1 MAQRTSQR
9 SWAASAVRRSIIDP
23 IRGSDTM
30 RPILSSCALLIFAL
44 LSGFPVLA
52 LAQSRHAVAFHVGR
66 NDALPT
72 ETTLGGLSYTS
83 WAGMLGVRGS
93 GAMSLGRVDR
103 TPTNEDG
110 TTKIT
115 AWTADAD
122 VILSPFRVLPPIVTL
137 GFRPFALAGIGGH
150 GARYPTGDRASVA
163 TLSYGWGLAWNP
175 SRSLSIESTA
185 RRRTLLLKDDIALPA
200 GFANDWE
207 YRVGVGIEFGGR
219 RQPDRPSR
227 RRRDPVRDDR
237 HERERDE
244 ARVDDRRSPV
254 LATPGRM
261 PAASVSAASVIRTA
275 NRYEGIRYSYGG
287 ASPTKGFDC
296 SGYVQY
302 VFARHG
308 IDLPRTARQIAE
320 VGEPISMDRRDLREG
335 DLLFFA
341 GNGTRIDHVA
351 IYLGD
356 DQIIH
361 STASGGGVRVESLTS
376 PRGEWFERRMVASRR
391 IVGGGRALVRP
402 GLEDDQEPD
411 SLDPPDKAP
420 PPAR

>member
-1 MAQRTSQR
+1 
-9 SWAASAVRRSIIDP
+9 
-23 IRGSDTM
+23 M
-30 RPILSSCALLIFAL
+30 RPILSSRALLIFAL
-44 LSGFPVLA
+44 SSLLPLA
-52 LAQSRHAVAFHVGR
+52 ASAQSRHAIAFHLGR

-93 GAMSLGRVDR
+93 GAMSLGRFDR
-103 TPTNEDG
+103 TATNEDG
-110 TTKIT
+110 TWKIT

-122 VILSPFRVLPPIVTL
+122 VILSPFRILPPIVTL

-150 GARYPTGDRASVA
+150 GARYPAGDRASVA
-163 TLSYGWGLAWNP
+163 TLSYGWGLAWNL

-185 RRRTLLLKDDIALPA
+185 RRRTLLLENDVELPP

-207 YRVGVGIEFGGR
+207 YRVGVSVEFGGR
-219 RQPDRPSR
+219 RQAARPSR
-227 RRRDPVRDDR
+227 RRRDPVGEDR
-237 HERERDE
+237 HEHERDE
-244 ARVDDRRSPV
+244 ARVEDRRPPV
-254 LATPGRM
+254 LAKPDRM
-261 PAASVSAASVIRTA
+261 PTSVSAASLVRTA
-275 NRYEGIRYSYGG
+275 NRYEGIRYAYGG

-296 SGYVQY
+296 SGFVQY
-302 VFARHG
+302 VFGRHG

-320 VGEPISMDRRDLREG
+320 VGEPVSMDRRDLREG

-341 GNGTRIDHVA
+341 GSGTRIDHVA

-376 PRGEWFERRMVASRR
+376 PRGEWFDRRLVAARR
-391 IVGGGRALVRP
+391 IVGGGRPLLRP
-402 GLEDDQEPD
+402 SDEADEEPEA
-411 SLDPPDKAP
+411 LDPPDKAP

>member
-1 MAQRTSQR
+1 
-9 SWAASAVRRSIIDP
+9 
-23 IRGSDTM
+23 M
-30 RPILSSCALLIFAL
+30 RPILSSRTVLIFAL
-44 LSGFPVLA
+44 SSLVPAVA
-52 LAQSRHAVAFHVGR
+52 IAQSRHAIAFHVAQ

-72 ETTLGGLSYTS
+72 EATLGGLSYTS

-93 GAMSLGRVDR
+93 GALSLGRVDR
-103 TPTNEDG
+103 TANNADG
-110 TTKIT
+110 TLKVT

-122 VILSPFRVLPPIVTL
+122 VILSPFRILPPIVTL

-150 GARYPTGDRASVA
+150 GARYPAGDRAAVA
-163 TLSYGWGLAWNP
+163 TLSYGWGLAWSP
-175 SRSLSIESTA
+175 ARALSIETTA
-185 RRRTLLLKDDIALPA
+185 RRRTLLLKDEVELPP

-207 YRVGVGIEFGGR
+207 YRVGVGFEFGGR
-219 RQPDRPSR
+219 RQADRPVR
-227 RRRDPVRDDR
+227 RRRDPMRDPHHD
-237 HERERDE
+237 RERDE
-244 ARVDDRRSPV
+244 VRGDDRPPV
-254 LATPGRM
+254 LAKPGRM
-261 PAASVSAASVIRTA
+261 PGASASAASVIRTA
-275 NRYEGIRYSYGG
+275 NRYEGIRYAYGG

-296 SGYVQY
+296 SGFVQY
-302 VFARHG
+302 VFARNG
-308 IDLPRTARQIAE
+308 IDLPRTSRQIAE
-320 VGEPISMDRRDLREG
+320 VGEPVSMDRDELREG

-376 PRGEWFERRMVASRR
+376 PRGEWFERRMVAARR
-391 IVGGGRALVRP
+391 IVGDGRAHLRP
-402 GLEDDQEPD
+402 LDEVDQQPD

>member
-1 MAQRTSQR
+1 
-9 SWAASAVRRSIIDP
+9 VRRSVIDL

-30 RPILSSCALLIFAL
+30 RPILSSRALLIFAL
-44 LSGFPVLA
+44 SSVFPVTGV
-52 LAQSRHAVAFHVGR
+52 AQSRHAVAFHLGR

-72 ETTLGGLSYTS
+72 EATLGGLSYTS

-93 GAMSLGRVDR
+93 GAVSLGRVDR
-103 TPTNEDG
+103 TPNNEDG

-122 VILSPFRVLPPIVTL
+122 VILSPFRILPPIVTL

-150 GARYPTGDRASVA
+150 GARYPTGDRAAVA

-175 SRSLSIESTA
+175 SRALSIESTA
-185 RRRTLLLKDDIALPA
+185 RRRTLLLKDEIALPA

-207 YRVGVGIEFGGR
+207 YRVGIGIEFGGR
-219 RQPDRPSR
+219 RQADRPTR
-227 RRRDPVRDDR
+227 RRRDPVREDHRD
-237 HERERDE
+237 RERDE
-244 ARVDDRRSPV
+244 ARVEDRRPPV

-296 SGYVQY
+296 SGFVQY
-302 VFARHG
+302 VFARNG

-320 VGEPISMDRRDLREG
+320 VGEPISMNRDELREG

-356 DQIIH
+356 DRIIH
-361 STASGGGVRVESLTS
+361 STASGGGVREESLTS
-376 PRGEWFERRMVASRR
+376 PRGEWFERRMVAARR
-391 IVGGGRALVRP
+391 IVEGGRPLVRP
-402 GLEDDQEPD
+402 GEVDQEPD

>member
-1 MAQRTSQR
+1 
-9 SWAASAVRRSIIDP
+9 
-23 IRGSDTM
+23 M
-30 RPILSSCALLIFAL
+30 RPTTLSRALLLFAFSSL
-44 LSGFPVLA
+44 IPLTA
-52 LAQSRHAVAFHVGR
+52 TAQSRHAIAFHVGR
-66 NDALPT
+66 NDASPT

-83 WAGMLGVRGS
+83 WAGILGVRGS
-93 GAMSLGRVDR
+93 GALALGRVDR
-103 TPTNEDG
+103 TSSNTDG
-110 TTKIT
+110 TLKIT

-137 GFRPFALAGIGGH
+137 GLRPFALAGIGGH
-150 GARYPTGDRASVA
+150 GARYPTTGDRAAVA
-163 TLSYGWGLAWNP
+163 TLSYGWGLAWSP

-185 RRRTLLLKDDIALPA
+185 RRRTLLQQDVALPA

-207 YRVGVGIEFGGR
+207 YRVGLAIEFGGR
-219 RQPDRPSR
+219 RQAERPAR
-227 RRRDPVRDDR
+227 RRRAPVREPR
-237 HERERDE
+237 HDRERDD
-244 ARVDDRRSPV
+244 VGNDDRSPPV
-254 LATPGRM
+254 LAKPGRM
-261 PAASVSAASVIRTA
+261 PAASASAASVIRTA

-296 SGYVQY
+296 SGFVQY

-320 VGEPISMDRRDLREG
+320 LGEPVSLDREALREG

-376 PRGEWFERRMVASRR
+376 PRGEWFERRMVAARR
-391 IVGGGRALVRP
+391 VLGDGQRLVRP
-402 GLEDDQEPD
+402 LDRDAAEPD

-420 PPAR
+420 PPTR

>member
-1 MAQRTSQR
+1 
-9 SWAASAVRRSIIDP
+9 
-23 IRGSDTM
+23 M
-30 RPILSSCALLIFAL
+30 RPILSSRAVLIFAL
-44 LSGFPVLA
+44 SSVFPVTGI
-52 LAQSRHAVAFHVGR
+52 AQSRHAIAFHLGR

-72 ETTLGGLSYTS
+72 EATLGGLSYTS

-103 TPTNEDG
+103 TPNNEDG

-122 VILSPFRVLPPIVTL
+122 VMLSPFRILPPIVTL

-163 TLSYGWGLAWNP
+163 TVSYGWGVAWNF
-175 SRSLSIESTA
+175 SRALSIESTA
-185 RRRTLLLKDDIALPA
+185 RRRTLLLKDDIDLPA

-207 YRVGVGIEFGGR
+207 YRVGIGIEFGGR
-219 RQPDRPSR
+219 RQPDRPAR
-227 RRRDPVRDDR
+227 RRRDPVREDR
-237 HERERDE
+237 HERDD
-244 ARVDDRRSPV
+244 ARIEDRRPPV
-254 LATPGRM
+254 LAKPGRM
-261 PAASVSAASVIRTA
+261 PAASASAASLIRTA

-296 SGYVQY
+296 SGFVQY

-320 VGEPISMDRRDLREG
+320 VGEPVSMNRDELREG

-356 DQIIH
+356 DRIIH
-361 STASGGGVRVESLTS
+361 STASGGGVREESLTS
-376 PRGEWFERRMVASRR
+376 ARGEWFDRRMVAARR
-391 IVGGGRALVRP
+391 IVEGGRPLVRP
-402 GLEDDQEPD
+402 SDVDQEPD

>member
-1 MAQRTSQR
+1 
-9 SWAASAVRRSIIDP
+9 
-23 IRGSDTM
+23 
-30 RPILSSCALLIFAL
+30 
-44 LSGFPVLA
+44 
-52 LAQSRHAVAFHVGR
+52 
-66 NDALPT
+66 
-72 ETTLGGLSYTS
+72 
-83 WAGMLGVRGS
+83 
-93 GAMSLGRVDR
+93 MSLGRVDR

-122 VILSPFRVLPPIVTL
+122 VILSPFRILPPIVTL

-163 TLSYGWGLAWNP
+163 TLSYGWGLAWNL
-175 SRSLSIESTA
+175 SRALSIESTA
-185 RRRTLLLKDDIALPA
+185 RRRTLLLKDDIDLPA

-219 RQPDRPSR
+219 RQVDRPPR

-237 HERERDE
+237 HEHERDE
-244 ARVDDRRSPV
+244 ARGDDRRPPV
-254 LATPGRM
+254 LAKPGRM

-275 NRYEGIRYSYGG
+275 NRYEGIRYAYGG

-376 PRGEWFERRMVASRR
+376 PRGEWFERRMVAARR
-391 IVGGGRALVRP
+391 VVGGGRALVRP
-402 GLEDDQEPD
+402 GDEADREPE
-411 SLDPPDKAP
+411 SLDPPDNAP

>member
-1 MAQRTSQR
+1 
-9 SWAASAVRRSIIDP
+9 
-23 IRGSDTM
+23 M
-30 RPILSSCALLIFAL
+30 RPILSSRTVLIFAL
-44 LSGFPVLA
+44 SSLIPVA
-52 LAQSRHAVAFHVGR
+52 AIAQSRHAIAFHLGR

-72 ETTLGGLSYTS
+72 ENTLGGLSYTS

-93 GAMSLGRVDR
+93 GALSLGRVDR
-103 TPTNEDG
+103 TANNADG

-122 VILSPFRVLPPIVTL
+122 VILSPFRILPPVVTL
-137 GFRPFALAGIGGH
+137 GFRPFALAGLGGH
-150 GARYPTGDRASVA
+150 GARYPTGDRAAVA
-163 TLSYGWGLAWNP
+163 TLSYGWGLAWNL
-175 SRSLSIESTA
+175 SRALSIESTA
-185 RRRTLLLKDDIALPA
+185 RRRTLLLKEEVELPP

-207 YRVGVGIEFGGR
+207 YRVGVAIEFGGR
-219 RQPDRPSR
+219 RQADRPVR
-227 RRRDPVRDDR
+227 RRRDPVRDPH

-244 ARVDDRRSPV
+244 VREDDRPPV
-254 LATPGRM
+254 LAKPGRM
-261 PAASVSAASVIRTA
+261 PAASASAASVIRTA

-296 SGYVQY
+296 SGFVQY
-302 VFARHG
+302 VFARNG
-308 IDLPRTARQIAE
+308 IDLPRTSRQIAE
-320 VGEPISMDRRDLREG
+320 VGEPVSMDRDELREG

-351 IYLGD
+351 IYLGN

-361 STASGGGVRVESLTS
+361 STASGGGVRIESLTS
-376 PRGEWFERRMVASRR
+376 PRGEWFERRMVAARR
-391 IVGGGRALVRP
+391 IVGDGRAHLRP
-402 GLEDDQEPD
+402 LDDVDQQPD

>member
-1 MAQRTSQR
+1 
-9 SWAASAVRRSIIDP
+9 VRRNVIDP
-23 IRGSDTM
+23 IRGSDIM
-30 RPILSSCALLIFAL
+30 RPILSSRALLTFAL
-44 LSGFPVLA
+44 SSLLPIAAF
-52 LAQSRHAVAFHVGR
+52 AQSRHAIAFHLGES
-66 NDALPT
+66 DALPT

-103 TPTNEDG
+103 TATNEDG
-110 TTKIT
+110 TLKIT

-163 TLSYGWGLAWNP
+163 TLSYGWGLAWNL

-185 RRRTLLLKDDIALPA
+185 RRRMLLLEDDVELPP

-207 YRVGVGIEFGGR
+207 YRVGVSIEFGGR
-219 RQPDRPSR
+219 RQATRPSR
-227 RRRDPVRDDR
+227 RRRDPVREDR
-237 HERERDE
+237 HEPERDD
-244 ARVDDRRSPV
+244 ARVEDRRPPV
-254 LATPGRM
+254 LAKPDRM
-261 PAASVSAASVIRTA
+261 PASVSAASLVRTA
-275 NRYEGIRYSYGG
+275 NRYEGIRYTYGG

-296 SGYVQY
+296 SGFVQY

-320 VGEPISMDRRDLREG
+320 VGEPVSMNRDDLREG

-351 IYLGD
+351 IYRGD
-356 DQIIH
+356 DRIIH
-361 STASGGGVRVESLTS
+361 STASGGGVREESLTS
-376 PRGEWFERRMVASRR
+376 LRGEWFERRMVAARR
-391 IVGGGRALVRP
+391 IVEGSRARVRP
-402 GLEDDQEPD
+402 SDEVDEAPEA
-411 SLDPPDKAP
+411 LDPPDKAP

>member
-1 MAQRTSQR
+1 
-9 SWAASAVRRSIIDP
+9 
-23 IRGSDTM
+23 M
-30 RPILSSCALLIFAL
+30 RPILSSRALLTFAL
-44 LSGFPVLA
+44 SSLFPLSMS
-52 LAQSRHAVAFHVGR
+52 AQSRHAIAFHLGESE
-66 NDALPT
+66 ALPT

-83 WAGMLGVRGS
+83 WSGMLGVRGS

-110 TTKIT
+110 TLKIT

-122 VILSPFRVLPPIVTL
+122 VILSPFRILPPIATL

-163 TLSYGWGLAWNP
+163 TLSYGWGLAWNL

-185 RRRTLLLKDDIALPA
+185 RRRTLLLEDDVELPP

-207 YRVGVGIEFGGR
+207 YRVGVSIEFGGR
-219 RQPDRPSR
+219 RQASRPSR
-227 RRRDPVRDDR
+227 RRRDPVREDR
-237 HERERDE
+237 HEHERDE
-244 ARVDDRRSPV
+244 ARVEDRRPPV
-254 LATPGRM
+254 LAKPDRM
-261 PAASVSAASVIRTA
+261 PASASAASLVRTA
-275 NRYEGIRYSYGG
+275 NRYEGIRYAYGG

-296 SGYVQY
+296 SGFVQY

-376 PRGEWFERRMVASRR
+376 PRGEWFERRMVAARR
-391 IVGGGRALVRP
+391 IVEGGRARVRP
-402 GLEDDQEPD
+402 SDELDEEPEA
-411 SLDPPDKAP
+411 LDPPDKAP

>member
-1 MAQRTSQR
+1 
-9 SWAASAVRRSIIDP
+9 
-23 IRGSDTM
+23 M
-30 RPILSSCALLIFAL
+30 RPILSSISLIAFAL
-44 LSGFPVLA
+44 LSVAPVA
-52 LAQSRHAVAFHVGR
+52 VAQSRHAVALHLGQD
-66 NDALPT
+66 DALPT

-83 WAGMLGVRGS
+83 WTGILGVRGS

-103 TPTNEDG
+103 TTTNEDG
-110 TTKIT
+110 TLKIT

-122 VILSPFRVLPPIVTL
+122 VILSPFRILPPIVTL

-150 GARYPTGDRASVA
+150 GARYPAGDRASVA
-163 TLSYGWGLAWNP
+163 TWSYGWGLAWNL

-185 RRRTLLLKDDIALPA
+185 RRRTLLLENDVELPP

-207 YRVGVGIEFGGR
+207 YRVGVSIEFGGR
-219 RQPDRPSR
+219 RQASRPSR
-227 RRRDPVRDDR
+227 RRRDPVREDR
-237 HERERDE
+237 HEHERDE
-244 ARVDDRRSPV
+244 ARVEDRRPPV
-254 LATPGRM
+254 LAKPDRM
-261 PAASVSAASVIRTA
+261 PASVSAASLVRTA
-275 NRYEGIRYSYGG
+275 NRYEGIRYAYGG

-296 SGYVQY
+296 SGFVQY

-356 DQIIH
+356 DQVIH

-376 PRGEWFERRMVASRR
+376 PRGEWFERRMVAARR
-391 IVGGGRALVRP
+391 IVDGGRARVRP
-402 GLEDDQEPD
+402 SDELDEPD
-411 SLDPPDKAP
+411 ALDPPDKAP

>member
-1 MAQRTSQR
+1 
-9 SWAASAVRRSIIDP
+9 VRRNVIDP
-23 IRGSDTM
+23 IRGSDIM
-30 RPILSSCALLIFAL
+30 RPILSSRALLTFAL
-44 LSGFPVLA
+44 SSLLPIAAF
-52 LAQSRHAVAFHVGR
+52 AQSRHAIAFHLGES
-66 NDALPT
+66 DALPT

-103 TPTNEDG
+103 TATNEDG
-110 TTKIT
+110 TLKIT

-163 TLSYGWGLAWNP
+163 TLSYGWGLAWNL

-185 RRRTLLLKDDIALPA
+185 RRRTLLLEDDVELPP

-207 YRVGVGIEFGGR
+207 YRVGVSIEFGGR
-219 RQPDRPSR
+219 RQATRPSR
-227 RRRDPVRDDR
+227 RRRDPVREDR
-237 HERERDE
+237 HEPERDD
-244 ARVDDRRSPV
+244 ARVEDRRPPV
-254 LATPGRM
+254 LAKPDRM
-261 PAASVSAASVIRTA
+261 PASVSAASLVRTA
-275 NRYEGIRYSYGG
+275 NRYEGIRYTYGG

-296 SGYVQY
+296 SGFVQY

-320 VGEPISMDRRDLREG
+320 VGEPVSMSRDDLREG

-356 DQIIH
+356 DRIIH
-361 STASGGGVRVESLTS
+361 STASGGGVREESLTS
-376 PRGEWFERRMVASRR
+376 LRGEWFERRMVAARR
-391 IVGGGRALVRP
+391 IVEGSRARVRP
-402 GLEDDQEPD
+402 SDEVDEAPEA
-411 SLDPPDKAP
+411 LDPPDKAP

>member
-1 MAQRTSQR
+1 
-9 SWAASAVRRSIIDP
+9 
-23 IRGSDTM
+23 
-30 RPILSSCALLIFAL
+30 
-44 LSGFPVLA
+44 
-52 LAQSRHAVAFHVGR
+52 
-66 NDALPT
+66 
-72 ETTLGGLSYTS
+72 
-83 WAGMLGVRGS
+83 VRGS
-93 GAMSLGRVDR
+93 GALALGRVDR
-103 TPTNEDG
+103 TSSNTDG
-110 TTKIT
+110 TLKIT

-122 VILSPFRVLPPIVTL
+122 VILSPFRALPPIVTL
-137 GFRPFALAGIGGH
+137 GLRPFALAGIGGH
-150 GARYPTGDRASVA
+150 GARYPTTGDRAAVA

-185 RRRTLLLKDDIALPA
+185 RRRTLLQDDVALPP

-207 YRVGVGIEFGGR
+207 YRVGLAIEFGGR
-219 RQPDRPSR
+219 RQAERPAR
-227 RRRDPVRDDR
+227 RRRPPVREPR
-237 HERERDE
+237 RERERAD
-244 ARVDDRRSPV
+244 AGDDDRSPPV
-254 LATPGRM
+254 LAKPGRM
-261 PAASVSAASVIRTA
+261 PTASVSAASVIRTA

-296 SGYVQY
+296 SGFVQY

-320 VGEPISMDRRDLREG
+320 LGEPVSLDRDDLQEG

-376 PRGEWFERRMVASRR
+376 ARGEWFERRMVAARR
-391 IVGGGRALVRP
+391 VLGDGRGLVRP
-402 GLEDDQEPD
+402 LDRDEADPD

-420 PPAR
+420 PPTR

>member
-1 MAQRTSQR
+1 
-9 SWAASAVRRSIIDP
+9 
-23 IRGSDTM
+23 M
-30 RPILSSCALLIFAL
+30 RPILSSRVLLTFAL
-44 LSGFPVLA
+44 SSLLPLA
-52 LAQSRHAVAFHVGR
+52 AFAQSRHAIGFHLAQ

-103 TPTNEDG
+103 TATNEDG
-110 TTKIT
+110 TLKIT

-122 VILSPFRVLPPIVTL
+122 VILSPFRILPPIVTL
-137 GFRPFALAGIGGH
+137 GIRPFALAGIGGH

-175 SRSLSIESTA
+175 SRALSIESTA
-185 RRRTLLLKDDIALPA
+185 RRRTLLLEDDIELPP

-207 YRVGVGIEFGGR
+207 YRVGIAIEFGGR
-219 RQPDRPSR
+219 RQASRPSR
-227 RRRDPVRDDR
+227 RRRDPIRDDR
-237 HERERDE
+237 GERERDE
-244 ARVDDRRSPV
+244 ARVEDERPPV
-254 LATPGRM
+254 LAKPGRM
-261 PAASVSAASVIRTA
+261 PAASVSAASVVRTA

-287 ASPTKGFDC
+287 NSPTKGFDC
-296 SGYVQY
+296 SGFVQY
-302 VFARHG
+302 VLSRHG

-376 PRGEWFERRMVASRR
+376 SRGEWFERRMVAARR
-391 IVGGGRALVRP
+391 LVGDGRALVRP
-402 GLEDDQEPD
+402 LEDIDQQPD

-420 PPAR
+420 PPTR